1 MNKRAKP
8 IKVLMVCLGNI
19 CRSPTAY
26 AVFYKRV
33 NDAEL
38 GGAIEVD
45 SAGTGDYHIGEKPD
59 KRARSAAKQRGY
71 DLSGL
76 RARQVKASDFEVFDY
91 ILAMDDNNLRD
102 LLAQCPPP
110 LRHKVQLFMEFT
122 DNNHQSVPDPY
133 YSGVDGFQLVLNLA
147 EEASDGLLAHI
158 RQRDL
163 Q

>member
-8 IKVLMVCLGNI
+8 IRVLMVCLGNI
-19 CRSPTAY
+19 CRSPTAH
-26 AVFYKRV
+26 AVFFARV
-33 NDAEL
+33 NDAGL
-38 GGAIEVD
+38 GDAIEVD

-59 KRARSAAKQRGY
+59 KRARNAAKQRGY

-76 RARQVKASDFEVFDY
+76 RARQVKASDFEKFDY

-102 LLAQCPPP
+102 LLAQCPKA

-122 DNNHQSVPDPY
+122 DNNDLSVPDPY
-133 YSGVDGFQLVLNLA
+133 FSGVDGFQLVLNLTEA
-147 EEASDGLLAHI
+147 ASDGLLAHI

-163 Q
+163 A